1 MGCDFK
7 IKRMASRFQL
17 PKEYVIDESIMV
29 VLKQE
34 QVMFIVYV
42 VCMFFT
48 LSSLFMVFS
57 MWNWLALMCTW
68 MVYTCILLYSLDS
81 SV

>member
-29 VLKQE
+29 VLKRE

-68 MVYTCILLYSLDS
+68 MGYTCILLYSLDS
-81 SV
+81 TV